1 VNVNQR
7 RAVAVVALAATTMLL
22 AACGFDSPAVEN
34 TEHSEIQGTSFQVG
48 AVGIR
53 AAFVTT
59 EPAGDLEVAGGGTP
73 MALVVTFVNSA
84 NTPDTLTGA
93 TSSIG
98 PVTLSGPG
106 TAAGL
111 AIPRIGVPVQLVDPN
126 LGQVG
131 PQATIAAKTAPAVG
145 TFVRVN
151 FTFSNAGTSATV
163 QVPIVPPGETEQVTT
178 RITGVPATPPAVT
191 GQTSN

>member
-1 VNVNQR
+1 VNQR
-7 RAVAVVALAATTMLL
+7 RAIAVIALTAGTMLL
-22 AACGFDSPAVEN
+22 AACGFDAPAVTN
-34 TEHSEIQGTSFQVG
+34 TEHSEVQGASFAVG

-59 EPAGDLEVAGGGTP
+59 PPAGFPKVGAGTP

-98 PVTLSGPG
+98 PVSFSGPG

-111 AIPRIGVPVQLVDPN
+111 SIPRIGVPVQLTDPN
-126 LGQVG
+126 LGQG
-131 PQATIAAKTAPAVG
+131 GAQATIEAKATPALG
-145 TFVRVN
+145 TFVRVS
-151 FTFSNAGTSATV
+151 FTFKNAGTSATV
-163 QVPIVPPGETEQVTT
+163 QVPVVPPGETEQATT
-178 RITGVPATPPAVT
+178 RITGAPATPPAVT
-191 GQTSN
+191 GQASN